1 VNNDYDEIEIRMIR
15 LDMFW
20 TYFYI
25 SKTISFGQN
34 KNLKKYWRLNFGQT
48 VTYITDLIFCFRKMF
63 IKQFFAE
70 IYANW

>member
-20 TYFYI
+20 IYFYI
-25 SKTISFGQN
+25 SKTSFGQN

-48 VTYITDLIFCFRKMF
+48 VTYITDLIFVSEKCL
-63 IKQFFAE
+63 
-70 IYANW
+70 